1 MQLGRVDVQLD
12 RPPTHHA
19 ASAGGQLQG
28 SGTGLAGGTDAGQ
41 PSGGGGAVAAASQRA
56 TFAASGSSR
65 GTEESPVRKLS
76 GRPPKPGGPAASGLP
91 FSSSAALAASCD
103 PTGRPPRSVGPVASG
118 PPVSSSDTVLVESDE
133 AAARPRGSEGG
144 EVASLSCGGRR
155 CPAKGSLGCCS
166 CPAVHGEGCGGQ
178 CCPAK
183 GRGSCSFCR
192 CCCPPAKGEGCG

>member
-1 MQLGRVDVQLD
+1 MQGVAAGSCLQLGRVDVQLD

-65 GTEESPVRKLS
+65 GTEEPPVTAVRKLS

-91 FSSSAALAASCD
+91 FSSSAALAASSD

-144 EVASLSCGGRR
+144 EVASLRKQLCD
-155 CPAKGSLGCCS
+155 AKAAL
-166 CPAVHGEGCGGQ
+166 ADMILWKEIEKLENRKGQ
-178 CCPAK
+178 LA
-183 GRGSCSFCR
+183 
-192 CCCPPAKGEGCG
+192 